1 MSTQKLN
8 SNLKFLF
15 HKLLVIAFTTVC
27 ILGTAASC
35 SLNPFG
41 NNQASFTTLG
51 MLKTSPET
59 QGFQKINSVKLI
71 NGKSENEGLSGLSVI
86 KVKQQSAD
94 TIFIQTLEKGVFKT
108 ANGGQDWSRIY
119 IFPVEYTEDKEAAK
133 VLETQLQRNESLIV
147 NDFWVSSQDNNVFY
161 IAAKEGTQG
170 KIFKT
175 TDGGKTMREVY
186 TEVNNEGSSVDYVVV
201 DPQNEDHV
209 YALLNANTL
218 IHTLDAGSTWQKLNN
233 YNSEGDKITQI
244 GLLADNRSMFILYQ
258 KAGLS
263 STIDGIKFNKLVINK
278 FTPPEPRNPNETIR
292 ETATNALSN
301 LQDRIAPEI
310 SNPFSTYT
318 KFIPIGNQR
327 SAKKPAIILADKEIW
342 LTSDFGKA
350 QFVQL
355 NSLPVQDKKLNVQ
368 DVQVDSSAALPKIYV
383 AIGNKILVSENNGK
397 SWSNLPINVEGIG
410 PISNIVLNPQDPQT
424 IYLSLYNPGGKK

>member
-1 MSTQKLN
+1 MFNTKSNILLQKL
-8 SNLKFLF
+8 L
-15 HKLLVIAFTTVC
+15 HKLLVITFATIC

-41 NNQASFTTLG
+41 GNQATYTTLG
-51 MLKTSPET
+51 MLKTNLET
-59 QGFQKINSVKLI
+59 QSFQKINSVKLI

-94 TIFIQTLEKGVFKT
+94 TIFIQTLEKGVYKT
-108 ANGGQDWSRIY
+108 TNGGQDWNRVY
-119 IFPVEYTEDKEAAK
+119 VFPVEYTDDKEGVK
-133 VLETQLQRNESLIV
+133 VLEVQLKRNEDLIV
-147 NDFWVSSQDNNVFY
+147 NDFWVSPQDNNVFY
-161 IAAKEGTQG
+161 IAAKEGNQG

-175 TDGGKTMREVY
+175 TDGGRTMKEVY
-186 TEVNNEGSSVDYVVV
+186 TEVNNEGSSVDYVVI

-218 IHTLDAGSTWQKLNN
+218 IHTLDAGNTWQKLNN

-258 KAGLS
+258 KAGLAS
-263 STIDGIKFNKLVINK
+263 SVDGIKWNKLVINK
-278 FTPPEPRNPNETIR
+278 FTPPEPRNPNETLK
-292 ETATNALSN
+292 ETATNVFSN

-310 SNPFSTYT
+310 TNPFSTYT
-318 KFIPIGNQR
+318 KFIPIGSPSTAR
-327 SAKKPAIILADKEIW
+327 KPAIVLADKEIW

-350 QFVQL
+350 QFTQL
-355 NSLPVQDKKLNVQ
+355 NSLPVQDSKLNVQ

-397 SWSNLPINVEGIG
+397 SWSNLPINVDGIG

-424 IYLSLYNPGGKK
+424 IYLSLYNPGAKK

>member
-1 MSTQKLN
+1 MSDFN
-8 SNLKFLF
+8 SLKHNIFHKFLVV
-15 HKLLVIAFTTVC
+15 LFTTICV
-27 ILGTAASC
+27 LSTAASC
-35 SLNPFG
+35 SLNPFSG
-41 NNQASFTTLG
+41 NQVAYTTLG
-51 MLKTSPET
+51 ILKNSPET

-71 NGKSENEGLSGLSVI
+71 NGKSDNEGLSGLSVI

-108 ANGGQDWSRIY
+108 TNGGQDWSRIY
-119 IFPVEYTEDKEAAK
+119 VFPVEYTDDKEGVK
-133 VLETQLQRNESLIV
+133 ILEAQLKRNEDLVV

-161 IAAKEGTQG
+161 IAAKEGAQG
-170 KIFKT
+170 KIYKT
-175 TDGGKTMREVY
+175 TDGGRTMKEVY
-186 TEVNNEGSSVDYVVV
+186 TEINNEGSSVDYVVI

-233 YNSEGDKITQI
+233 YSSEGDKITQI

-263 STIDGIKFNKLVINK
+263 SSVDGIKWNKLVINK
-278 FTPPEPRNPNETIR
+278 FTPPEPRNPNETLK
-292 ETATNALSN
+292 ETATNVISN
-301 LQDRIAPEI
+301 LQDKIAPEI

-318 KFIPIGNQR
+318 KFIPIGNPSTAR
-327 SAKKPAIILADKEIW
+327 KPAIVLADKEIW

-355 NSLPVQDKKLNVQ
+355 NSLPVQDAKLNVQ

-397 SWSNLPINVEGIG
+397 SWSNLPINIDGIG
-410 PISNIVLNPQDPQT
+410 PISNIILNPQDPQT
-424 IYLSLYNPGGKK
+424 IYLSLYNPSARR

>member
-1 MSTQKLN
+1 MTKPQSFKQN
-8 SNLKFLF
+8 FI
-15 HKLLVIAFTTVC
+15 HKIFVIAFATFC

-41 NNQASFTTLG
+41 GNQPTFTSLG

-71 NGKSENEGLSGLSVI
+71 NGKSENEGLTGLSVI

-108 ANGGQDWSRIY
+108 TNGGQDWSRIY
-119 IFPVEYTEDKEAAK
+119 VFPVEYTEDKEAVK
-133 VLETQLQRNESLIV
+133 VLETQLQRNENLVV
-147 NDFWVSSQDNNVFY
+147 NDFWVSQQDNNVFY

-175 TDGGKTMREVY
+175 TDGGRTMREVY
-186 TEVNNEGSSVDYVVV
+186 TEVNDEGSSVDYVMI

-244 GLLADNRSMFILYQ
+244 GLLADNRSMFILYE

-263 STIDGIKFNKLVINK
+263 STVDGIKWNKLAINK
-278 FTPPEPRNPNETIR
+278 FTPPAPRNPNESLR
-292 ETATNALSN
+292 ETATNTLSN

-310 SNPFSTYT
+310 SNPFNTYT
-318 KFIPIGNQR
+318 KFIPINNTGSPR
-327 SAKKPAIILADKEIW
+327 KPAIILADREIW

-355 NSLPVQDKKLNVQ
+355 NSLPVQDAKLNVQ
-368 DVQVDSSAALPKIYV
+368 DVQVDSSSALPKIYV

-397 SWSNLPINVEGIG
+397 SWSNLPINIEGIA

-424 IYLSLYNPGGKK
+424 IYLSLYNPSAKR

>member
-1 MSTQKLN
+1 MSELKSN
-8 SNLKFLF
+8 SFLQNF
-15 HKLLVIAFTTVC
+15 IHKLLVIAFASVC
-27 ILGTAASC
+27 VLTTAASC

-41 NNQASFTTLG
+41 GSQVSYTTLG
-51 MLKTSPET
+51 MLKLSPET
-59 QGFQKINSVKLI
+59 QGFQTTNSVKLI
-71 NGKSENEGLSGLSVI
+71 NGKSESEGLSGLSVI

-94 TIFIQTLEKGVFKT
+94 TIFIQTLEKGVYKT
-108 ANGGQDWSRIY
+108 TNGGQDWSRIY
-119 IFPVEYTEDKEAAK
+119 IFPVEYTEDKEGLK
-133 VLETQLQRNESLIV
+133 VLETQLKRNEDLIV
-147 NDFWVSSQDNNVFY
+147 NDFWVSGQDNNVFY

-175 TDGGKTMREVY
+175 TDGGRTMREVY
-186 TEVNNEGSSVDYVVV
+186 TEINNEGSSVDFVVI

-218 IHTLDAGSTWQKLNN
+218 IHTLDAGTTWQKLNN

-244 GLLADNRSMFILYQ
+244 GLLADNRSMFILYE

-278 FTPPEPRNPNETIR
+278 FTPPEPRNPNETLK

-310 SNPFSTYT
+310 TNPFNTYS
-318 KFIPIGNQR
+318 KFIPIGNPGTAR
-327 SAKKPAIILADKEIW
+327 KPAIILADKEIW

-368 DVQVDSSAALPKIYV
+368 DVQVDSSSALPKIYV

-397 SWSNLPINVEGIG
+397 SWSNLPIKVEGIG
-410 PISNIVLNPQDPQT
+410 PISNIVLDPQDPQT
-424 IYLSLYNPGGKK
+424 IYLSLYNPGAKR

>member
-1 MSTQKLN
+1 MSETQSFKQ
-8 SNLKFLF
+8 NLIHKFLV
-15 HKLLVIAFTTVC
+15 VIFATICV
-27 ILGTAASC
+27 LSTAASC

-41 NNQASFTTLG
+41 GNQATYTTLG

-71 NGKSENEGLSGLSVI
+71 NGKSDNEGLSGLSVI

-94 TIFIQTLEKGVFKT
+94 TIFVQTLEKGVFKT
-108 ANGGQDWSRIY
+108 TNGGQDWSRIY
-119 IFPVEYTEDKEAAK
+119 VFPVEFTEDKEGLK
-133 VLETQLQRNESLIV
+133 VLELQLKRNEELVV
-147 NDFWVSSQDNNVFY
+147 NDFWVSPQDNNVFY
-161 IAAKEGTQG
+161 IAAKEAAQG

-175 TDGGKTMREVY
+175 TDGGRTMREVY
-186 TEVNNEGSSVDYVVV
+186 SEVNNEGSSVDYVVI

-218 IHTLDAGSTWQKLNN
+218 IHTLDAGATWQKLNN

-244 GLLADNRSMFILYQ
+244 GLLADNKSIFILYE
-258 KAGLS
+258 KAGLAS
-263 STIDGIKFNKLVINK
+263 SIDGIKWNKLVINK
-278 FTPPEPRNPNETIR
+278 FTPPEPRNPNETLK
-292 ETATNALSN
+292 ETATNAFNN
-301 LQDRIAPEI
+301 LQDKIAPEI
-310 SNPFSTYT
+310 SNPFTTYT
-318 KFIPIGNQR
+318 KFIPIGNPGTTR
-327 SAKKPAIILADKEIW
+327 KPAIVLADKEIW
-342 LTSDFGKA
+342 LTSDFGKT

-368 DVQVDSSAALPKIYV
+368 DIQVDSRSALPKIYV

-410 PISNIVLNPQDPQT
+410 PISNIVLDPQDPQT
-424 IYLSLYNPGGKK
+424 IYLSLYNPGAKR